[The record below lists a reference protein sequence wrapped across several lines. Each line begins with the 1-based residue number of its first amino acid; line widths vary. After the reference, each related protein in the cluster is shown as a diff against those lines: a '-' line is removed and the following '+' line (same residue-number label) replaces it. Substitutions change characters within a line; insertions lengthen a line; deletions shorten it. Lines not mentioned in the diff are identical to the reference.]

1 MILLRHSFIP
11 YFSCPPRMKW
21 IAALAFLLAPALVN
35 AQALYSKAFGH
46 SSNRAL
52 IFLHGG
58 PGSSAVYFEAT
69 TAQKLADKGFY
80 VIIYDRRGEG
90 RSVDKNAQLNYQEAF
105 QDLNALYA
113 KYGLRQATLIGYSFG
128 GLVTTLYAS
137 KYPEKVRAIVLT
149 SALVSQQQA
158 YATILRSTR
167 ALYQQRQDSVALK
180 DLSRIE
186 RLDINSLAY
195 RTGCF
200 QHATANGF
208 FTLPHP
214 NEVAQHIYATYA
226 TDSLLT
232 RYVKNQEA
240 VRTFW
245 QNEPLKNIDVTDSL
259 TNLRHRGINIYAL
272 YGQQDGLYSNEHIT
286 RLKQQL
292 GANRVKY
299 LNNCSHMLF
308 VDQQTAFLASLVA
321 WLK

>member
-1 MILLRHSFIP
+1 
-11 YFSCPPRMKW
+11 MKW
-21 IAALAFLLAPALVN
+21 IATLAFLLTTSLGN
-35 AQALYSKAFGH
+35 AQVLYSKAFGRR
-46 SSNRAL
+46 SNPPL

-58 PGSSAVYFEAT
+58 PGNSAVYFEAT

-90 RSVDKNAQLNYQEAF
+90 RSVDPNAKMNYEEAF
-105 QDLNALYA
+105 RDLNVLYE
-113 KYGLRQATLIGYSFG
+113 KYGLRKATLLGYSFG

-137 KYPEKVRAIVLT
+137 KYPEKVSAIVLT

-158 YATILRSTR
+158 YTTILRSTR
-167 ALYQQRQDSVALK
+167 ALYEKRQDSVALK
-180 DLSRIE
+180 DLARIE
-186 RLDINSLAY
+186 RLDINSLDY

-200 QHATANGF
+200 QHATANGY

-214 NEVAQHIYATYA
+214 NALAQRLYATYA
-226 TDSLLT
+226 TDSLIT
-232 RYVKNQEA
+232 RYVKNQAA

-245 QNEPLKNIDVTDSL
+245 QHEVLKNIDVTDSL
-259 TNLRHRGINIYAL
+259 TNLRRRRIPIYAL
-272 YGQQDGLYSNEHIT
+272 YGQQDGLYSNDYIT

-299 LNNCSHMLF
+299 LDHCSHALF
-308 VDQQTAFLASLVA
+308 VDQQTAFLASIAA